1 MHTLW
6 HFCSFLHNFVA
17 ASFLCVTGLSTF
29 LHWRSVAVL
38 SRIFFVYYP
47 DRINPFAQTSKL
59 LYVDKRKVAEN
70 DKLFIRT

>member
-1 MHTLW
+1 
-6 HFCSFLHNFVA
+6 
-17 ASFLCVTGLSTF
+17 VTGLSTF